1 MRAELREPR
10 LALLQLR
17 AEHEAA
23 AALCLKV
30 GLRSC
35 RASVRGAGRPP
46 HAGRRRATPTLTL
59 TLTLT
64 LALAIAF
71 EARGGAPL
79 NGHVAVE
86 PELHEVGLQVGVR
99 HVQQHLYGAR
109 DRSLSARA
117 EGAACRGAGAY
128 RGGAFVLEAGIP
140 QHIVPNRL
148 AALIKRLRT
157 VRVVA
162 PGFPTPQVRHPLT
175 LLAVGLRR
183 SGIRNERR
191 WGTRR
196 RQQGF
201 RSTPSP

>member
-1 MRAELREPR
+1 MRPHFLLDRAGGGARRRPSSPVRAELREPR

-79 NGHVAVE
+79 NSHVAVE

-99 HVQQHLYGAR
+99 HVQQHLYGTR

-117 EGAACRGAGAY
+117 RKVRLAGAP
-128 RGGAFVLEAGIP
+128 E
-140 QHIVPNRL
+140 
-148 AALIKRLRT
+148 RT
-157 VRVVA
+157 VEA
-162 PGFPTPQVRHPLT
+162 PLFWRPESHNT
-175 LLAVGLRR
+175 
-183 SGIRNERR
+183 
-191 WGTRR
+191 
-196 RQQGF
+196 
-201 RSTPSP
+201 